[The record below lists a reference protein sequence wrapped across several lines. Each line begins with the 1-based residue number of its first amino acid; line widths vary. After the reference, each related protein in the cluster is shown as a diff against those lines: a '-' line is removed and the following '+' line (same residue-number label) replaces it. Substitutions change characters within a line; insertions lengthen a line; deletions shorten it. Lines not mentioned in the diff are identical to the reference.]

1 LTGIIAP
8 GPVTLVFVLGNPHH
22 GSPCKQEQASIQQ
35 QLELMES
42 GKVQTGENRG
52 TGWVDTTAESVERA
66 KARLAEL
73 DSLVTESGPVTVTK
87 TEGAE

>member
-1 LTGIIAP
+1 
-8 GPVTLVFVLGNPHH
+8 
-22 GSPCKQEQASIQQ
+22 
-35 QLELMES
+35 MES

-52 TGWVDTTAESVERA
+52 TGWVDTTAASVERA

-87 TEGAE
+87 A